1 MSFAEIFER
10 IRTNRSLIATRRKNF
25 GEANDSISVLENRID
40 EAKQAINTATFT
52 ENLKMV
58 KSKMKEN
65 DFTEAHRI
73 SKETLIDINSSLD
86 SWQPNIKLKLPENIV
101 PGKWGK
107 YNLKITNV
115 GNAHALNLGVNF
127 TEGISQQG
135 LIQVPLVKAEQS
147 INLEVTLVSEF
158 AGSVNAKGE
167 ISLSRK
173 HGNKSYESDFDEWIE
188 VGESAPGPS
197 PVTTPAPQKAIS
209 QEHRDSVQDWTKPS
223 DLAPDGE
230 TLLDLFTRRWSCY
243 SKWPDN
249 VRELD
254 YLHNNYR
261 DLTISSYFEIPT
273 DPTVV
278 LSEWGLP
285 SNLRKNVYLDD
296 ERASHILEVL
306 NSKSDDNYVI
316 IGEPGVGKTTL
327 LFEIFDSFMDKV
339 PTGILTTT
347 GIIDAHLEF
356 GLRLFYDD
364 IPENSDIVQSIVE
377 NDAKGLVVTAREAD
391 WGKLSDEF
399 QRKFKRLTVPLFSD
413 DNVSRLC
420 ERMFDFSNIRHDASS
435 IEQLTNYA
443 QGSPIFIWLMIKEM
457 HYNGM
462 TVLTKNYVKDN
473 SRKGME
479 NYVSLILQRLL
490 KDGPN
495 YKPGG
500 LHALGCMIFLSDYM
514 RDRRCHEA
522 LYRSFADEIEI
533 DFEKIFDDR
542 QNTSTFNQTIVYLSG
557 EGTTIGFP
565 HDTWAD
571 VLQGVGRSN
580 PLRADIQSIKRKF
593 ADKTYEDE
601 YKKKAVT
608 DAWETELSRFNK
620 NMVREK
626 DSFLSLIDTLTY
638 NYTLTVLEKLGVD
651 IEMMREVSSLNSDLP
666 MAARILSRIQ
676 AARPTQVTQIINI
689 QHSVISK
696 SNLDFGKD
704 NVNVESS
711 VVTDSDLEEEDLQS
725 VKQSIVTDSKKKK

>member
-52 ENLKMV
+52 ENLKTV
-58 KSKMKEN
+58 KSKMKDN

-107 YNLKITNV
+107 YNLEIMNV

-135 LIQVPLVKAEQS
+135 SIQVPLVKAEQS
-147 INLEVTLVSEF
+147 INLEVTLVTEF

-167 ISLSRK
+167 ISLFRK

-296 ERASHILEVL
+296 ERASHIMEVL

-420 ERMFDFSNIRHDASS
+420 ERMFDFSNIRHDAFS

-696 SNLDFGKD
+696 SNLDFGKE
-704 NVNVESS
+704 NVNIESS

-725 VKQSIVTDSKKKK
+725 VKQSIVTDSKKRK

>member
-52 ENLKMV
+52 ENLKTV

-107 YNLKITNV
+107 YNLEIMNV

-135 LIQVPLVKAEQS
+135 SIQVPLVKAEQS
-147 INLEVTLVSEF
+147 INLEVTLVTEF

-347 GIIDAHLEF
+347 GIIDAHLKF

-420 ERMFDFSNIRHDASS
+420 ERMFDFSNIRHDAFS

>member
-1 MSFAEIFER
+1 MAFEEVFER
-10 IRTNRSLIATRRKNF
+10 IRKNRSLIATRRKNF
-25 GEANDSISVLENRID
+25 ADANDVVSVLESRIN
-40 EAKQAINTATFT
+40 EAQKAIDTSFFGD
-52 ENLKMV
+52 NLEIV

-73 SKETLIDINSSLD
+73 SKETLTEINSSLE
-86 SWQPNIKLKLPENIV
+86 SWQPNIKMEVPSNIV
-101 PGKWGK
+101 PGKWT
-107 YNLKITNV
+107 NSTMKIINE
-115 GNAHALNLGVNF
+115 GSAHAVSLSINF
-127 TEGISQQG
+127 TEGIKQQG
-135 LIQVPLVKAEQS
+135 LLRVPSLQAGKSVDLEANLV
-147 INLEVTLVSEF
+147 TEF
-158 AGSVNAKGE
+158 AGSVNAKAD
-167 ISLSRK
+167 ISFSRK
-173 HGNKSYESDFDEWIE
+173 YENKPYEIKYDEWIE
-188 VGESAPGPS
+188 IGETSKPPTETS
-197 PVTTPAPQKAIS
+197 SSKKEVTL
-209 QEHRDSVQDWTKPS
+209 EHRDTVQDWIKPS

-230 TLLDLFTRRWSCY
+230 TLLDLFSRRWECY
-243 SKWPDN
+243 FNWPDN
-249 VRELD
+249 VKQLD
-254 YLHNNYR
+254 YLHNNFR
-261 DLTISSYFEIPT
+261 DVAISSYFEIPT
-273 DPTVV
+273 DPATV
-278 LSEWGLP
+278 LSEWSLP
-285 SNLRKNVYLDD
+285 PNLRKNVYLDD

-347 GIIDAHLEF
+347 GITNAHLEF
-356 GLRLFYDD
+356 GMRLFYDD
-364 IPENSDIVQSIVE
+364 IPENTDIVQGIVDG
-377 NDAKGLVVTAREAD
+377 DAKGLVVTAREAD
-391 WGKLSDEF
+391 WNKLPDEF

-413 DNVSRLC
+413 ANVSRLC
-420 ERMFDFSNIRHDASS
+420 ERMFDFSNIRYDPSS

-462 TVLTKNYVKDN
+462 TVLSSNYVKDN

-495 YKPGG
+495 YKKGG
-500 LHALGCMIFLSDYM
+500 LHALACMVFLSDYM

-522 LYRSFADEIEI
+522 LYRSFADEIEE

-557 EGTTIGFP
+557 EGTTISFP

-571 VLQGVGRSN
+571 VLQGVGRTN

-593 ADKTYEDE
+593 ADKTYEDK
-601 YKKKAVT
+601 YKKQAVT
-608 DAWETELSRFNK
+608 DAWETEVARFNK
-620 NMVREK
+620 NLVREK

-638 NYTLTVLEKLGVD
+638 NYPLSALEKLGVD
-651 IEMMREVSSLNSDLP
+651 IEMMREVSSINSDLP
-666 MAARILSRIQ
+666 MAARIMSRIQ

-696 SNLDFGKD
+696 SSLEFGKD

-711 VVTDSDLEEEDLQS
+711 VITNSELDEEDLKDS
-725 VKQSIVTDSKKKK
+725 KHSIVVDSKKK

>member
-52 ENLKMV
+52 ENLKTV

-107 YNLKITNV
+107 YNLEITNV

-135 LIQVPLVKAEQS
+135 SIQVPLVKAEQS
-147 INLEVTLVSEF
+147 VNLEVTLVSEF

-339 PTGILTTT
+339 PTGILTTAE
-347 GIIDAHLEF
+347 IIDAHLEF

-413 DNVSRLC
+413 ENVSRLC

-473 SRKGME
+473 SRKGM
-479 NYVSLILQRLL
+479 
-490 KDGPN
+490 
-495 YKPGG
+495 
-500 LHALGCMIFLSDYM
+500 
-514 RDRRCHEA
+514 
-522 LYRSFADEIEI
+522 
-533 DFEKIFDDR
+533 
-542 QNTSTFNQTIVYLSG
+542 
-557 EGTTIGFP
+557 
-565 HDTWAD
+565 
-571 VLQGVGRSN
+571 
-580 PLRADIQSIKRKF
+580 
-593 ADKTYEDE
+593 
-601 YKKKAVT
+601 
-608 DAWETELSRFNK
+608 
-620 NMVREK
+620 
-626 DSFLSLIDTLTY
+626 
-638 NYTLTVLEKLGVD
+638 
-651 IEMMREVSSLNSDLP
+651 
-666 MAARILSRIQ
+666 
-676 AARPTQVTQIINI
+676 
-689 QHSVISK
+689 
-696 SNLDFGKD
+696 
-704 NVNVESS
+704 
-711 VVTDSDLEEEDLQS
+711 
-725 VKQSIVTDSKKKK
+725 

>member
-52 ENLKMV
+52 ENLKTV

-107 YNLKITNV
+107 YNLEITNV

-127 TEGISQQG
+127 TDGISQQG
-135 LIQVPLVKAEQS
+135 SIQVPLVKAEQS
-147 INLEVTLVSEF
+147 VNLEVTLVSEF